1 MMRGLRAGGV
11 FLTLVG
17 QVLVSQ
23 VLVGMAVAG
32 PSQAANLE
40 APAWAIAPEEA
51 TCHMEFELTS
61 RSGAVAPVALISD
74 GYRVALRLAKEGLPA
89 EAFLPIRIDGKPYAN
104 LVQRTGEEGMALM
117 RLSDET
123 LAAMRRG
130 KTLQIAWLSEEAVSG
145 SLAGAGQGLA
155 DLRTCGAQVAA
166 DHRAREA
173 ELEASRARQAGEARA
188 KAVADEQLKTARAQ
202 TAAADAERQRVAAL
216 AQKAIAEAEALA
228 AQAEGQRAY
237 AEAERQRV
245 ADEQHQR
252 ALAQQYYDQDRPPRP
267 PSYGYYRPYY
277 SPR

>member
-1 MMRGLRAGGV
+1 MMRSLGAGGV
-11 FLTLVG
+11 VLTLVG
-17 QVLVSQ
+17 PILLSA
-23 VLVGMAVAG
+23 AVAG
-32 PSQAANLE
+32 PSLAANLE

-61 RSGAVAPVALISD
+61 RSGAVAPVALVSD
-74 GYRVALRLAKEGLPA
+74 GYRVDLRLAKEGLPA
-89 EAFLPIRIDGKPYAN
+89 EAFLPIRVDGKPFAN
-104 LVQRTGEEGMALM
+104 LVRRTGEEGVALM

-123 LAAMRRG
+123 LAAMRHG
-130 KTLQIAWLSEEAVSG
+130 KTLQIAWLSDEAVSG

-166 DHRAREA
+166 DRRAREA

-216 AQKAIAEAEALA
+216 AQKATAEAEALA
-228 AQAEGQRAY
+228 AQAERQRAY
-237 AEAERQRV
+237 AEAERQRA
-245 ADEQHQR
+245 ADEQRQR
-252 ALAQQYYDQDRPPRP
+252 TLAQQYYFQDRAPQPAP
-267 PSYGYYRPYY
+267 WGYYRPYY